1 MNVAS
6 ASVGVD
12 RWAWWPTSCTV
23 AMAALFVFVGGLPGP
38 LNLLLTLLAIM
49 ACPAVGLL
57 LIGAACALGWQRRP
71 RGAISALL
79 ALAAP
84 VLLLVPMLLVQPY
97 VHLGLTLGFGIGY
110 IGPAPL
116 EGRRVAI
123 YDWSTGM
130 VGGPNT
136 FLIHDPTDV
145 IASSRTNTGVLAWR
159 NDDLLRECAG
169 GSDHLV
175 GHYYVCID

>member
-1 MNVAS
+1 MV
-6 ASVGVD
+6 
-12 RWAWWPTSCTV
+12 
-23 AMAALFVFVGGLPGP
+23 ALFVFVGELPGP
-38 LNLLLTLLAIM
+38 LNLLLTLLEVM
-49 ACPAVGLL
+49 ACPAVALL
-57 LIGAACALGWQRRP
+57 LIGTACVLGWQRRP

-84 VLLLVPMLLVQPY
+84 VLLLVPMRLMQPY

-116 EGRRVAI
+116 KGEPVAI
-123 YDWSTGM
+123 HDWTTGM

-136 FLIHDPTDV
+136 FLIHDPTDA
-145 IASSRTNTGVLAWR
+145 IASSRTSTGFPAWR

-169 GSDHLV
+169 RSDHLI